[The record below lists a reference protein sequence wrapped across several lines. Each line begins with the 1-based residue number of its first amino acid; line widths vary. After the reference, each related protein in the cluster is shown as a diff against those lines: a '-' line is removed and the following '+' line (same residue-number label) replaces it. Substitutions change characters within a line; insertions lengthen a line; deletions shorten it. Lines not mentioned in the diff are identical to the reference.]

1 MTDGLDATPELH
13 DLLRFTLTC
22 TGLGIPPEQVVG
34 DFRFGLEELRQQG
47 SLSLR
52 DMARVRATVDER
64 PDDGHEDEE
73 WVRGYTAGYTAAWA
87 GAVLRLLETRDI
99 AVPKEVF
106 RPLYVCPDPDILT
119 HWLDRAITVDTPEE
133 LFTAEPDHARP
144 AGS

>member
-1 MTDGLDATPELH
+1 
-13 DLLRFTLTC
+13 
-22 TGLGIPPEQVVG
+22 VVG

-87 GAVLRLLETRDI
+87 GAVLRLLQTRDI